1 MDDDPNGLDA
11 YLAEIE
17 RYEALDAETEREL
30 AVRLRSYDGAALD
43 RLVRA
48 NLRGVVAIAD
58 AYVGRGLSR
67 ADLVNEGNLGLIRAA
82 HRLADAMPAER
93 LAAFAVPFVR
103 DAITRSLEFESFLK

>member
-1 MDDDPNGLDA
+1 MDDDAAELEEYLVEIQQYAELDD
-11 YLAEIE
+11 ES
-17 RYEALDAETEREL
+17 EREL